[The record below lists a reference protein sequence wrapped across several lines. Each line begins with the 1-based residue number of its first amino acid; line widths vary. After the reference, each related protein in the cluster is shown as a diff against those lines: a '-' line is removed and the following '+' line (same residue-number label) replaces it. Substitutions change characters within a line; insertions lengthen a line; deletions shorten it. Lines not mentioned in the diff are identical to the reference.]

1 MLKGT
6 STISSISTMTS
17 GTVTAYVNG
26 NIVTIK
32 ADVPLTSTD
41 SYSIELSYSGGSS
54 SYSGYTSYN
63 LIFGI
68 SITNLHWGTTYSV
81 NVNDDTLALPVG
93 TAQFTTPIYVP
104 DAPVITKAVPSFDDI
119 VVYWNAVPNAT
130 QYNIYLNGTLVGN
143 TTATYI
149 SLKTIGQKLQQST
162 KYTIGVQAVAPDVL

>member
-6 STISSISTMTS
+6 STISTISTMTS
-17 GTVTAYVNG
+17 GTVTAQVSGNSVIIRVN
-26 NIVTIK
+26 
-32 ADVPLTSTD
+32 VPSTSTD
-41 SYSIELSYSGGSS
+41 SYGIELSYSGGSS
-54 SYSGYTSYN
+54 PYSGYTASQ
-63 LIFGI
+63 LINGI

-93 TAQFTTPIYVP
+93 STQFTTPIYIP
-104 DAPVITKAVPSFDDI
+104 NAPVITKAVPSFDDI

-149 SLKTIGQKLQQST
+149 SLKTIGQKLQQAT